1 MPDTPL
7 ATQPDR
13 SFSVLASAG
22 TGKTWQLVARLT
34 RLLLNGARLDSI
46 LAITF
51 TRKAA
56 GEMQQR
62 LNQRL
67 RELLEADDQQ
77 LDLAL
82 TSIGESPTPGL
93 RQQARRLFES
103 TLRSE
108 QSLRSTTF
116 HSFCQELLQRFP
128 LEAGLPPGFE
138 LVEQTGL
145 LITESWDA
153 LFAEATAEPDQALA
167 QALDFLFSSLNGLH
181 NTRGALFTFVE
192 HRSDWWAFTQ
202 QSKDPAAVAT
212 ACLRRRLELEQKA
225 SAAESFWNSAT
236 HDRLGEFTSLLGRHA
251 TQTNLKTIASIA
263 SLLKNV
269 EDAEAVIQNV
279 QSVFFTTSG
288 ERRKRSSKKA
298 QRKSMG
304 EAGEERFLELHEWFC
319 AQLEQVIEQQNRQR
333 TLQVNTAWY
342 RAGQRML
349 EYYQRIKRE
358 RRLLDF
364 ADLEWNTCCLLNH
377 PEHAHWIQYKLDQ
390 RIDHLLID
398 EFQDTN
404 PTQWRLILPL
414 LEEMAA
420 GSERVRSLFI
430 VGDAKQS
437 IYRFRRGNPRLL
449 NIASEW
455 MQQHLDAGSINLDH
469 SWRSSPAVIDCV
481 NWIFQHPEMEQL
493 LTNFKTHSTHQQELW
508 GRVELWPLIEAE
520 SESPASNMP
529 GLRNPLQQPR
539 TVAID
544 RRHYREGQA
553 IAGRI
558 QQLLEQKTA
567 DYNDILILM
576 RSRTHL
582 ADYEA
587 ALRDSGIPY
596 LSLDRGSL
604 LQSLEIRDLEALLIV
619 LMTPQ
624 DNLSLAQVLRSPV
637 FSASDDDL
645 MLLART
651 ADGPWIERLNA
662 VCSTLDANHPLSR
675 AQRLLANWRSLAGRI
690 PIHDLLQRIF
700 HESNL
705 LLRYQAAF
713 PATQVARVQANLT
726 RFIELA
732 LEMDAGRYP
741 TLPRFL
747 DRVRQLRNLKKE
759 GPNQATTQT
768 DQKQRVCLL
777 TIHAAKGLEAPVVFL
792 ADSTSQGSSPPGCQ
806 TLVRWPAEADRPDDF
821 MLLSNSKLR
830 DNISNARYALEQEEE
845 QRESANLLYVALTRA
860 KNMLVI
866 SGCAPSSANR
876 SAGWYGQIATALCD
890 DPSPGDTWIH
900 SFGEPAVRTTT
911 ENPVASTVNIDP
923 RLGQPFSVQPVS
935 HEITPSRSVGES
947 EFESVSPGG
956 RIRGLIIHRMLQLA
970 TQQQAGQDIAPQGAL
985 SAQAPHLAPQGALSA
1000 QAPHLVQ
1007 QLAGEFCLAINDPEL
1022 QRCWREV
1029 TDLLDSKDL
1038 AWLLKPAAD
1047 MQAYNEAPIQYLHEQ
1062 QTVYGIIDRLIV
1074 SDSIIHLVDYKTH
1087 RIADESQIQQL
1098 TSRYKPQ
1105 LDLYREGVHRLWPDR
1120 TVKTYLLLTDGGILV
1135 DLSPGNRKDVCP

>member
-1 MPDTPL
+1 MTDAPL
-7 ATQPDR
+7 ATQPDQ

-82 TSIGESPTPGL
+82 TSIGETPTHEL
-93 RQQARRLFES
+93 RRQARKLFES
-103 TLRSE
+103 SLRTE
-108 QSLRSTTF
+108 QSLRSSTF

-145 LITESWDA
+145 LVTESWDA
-153 LFAEATAEPDQALA
+153 LFAEATAAPEQALA
-167 QALDFLFSSLNGLH
+167 LALDLMFGSLNGLH
-181 NTRGALFTFVE
+181 NTRDALFTFIE

-202 QSKDPAAVAT
+202 QSKDPAVTAT
-212 ACLRRRLELEQKA
+212 AYLHQRLELDQQ
-225 SAAESFWNSAT
+225 NSAVDT
-236 HDRLGEFTSLLGRHA
+236 FLNSETRNRLGEFSSLLGRHA
-251 TQTNLKTIASIA
+251 NATNLKFVASIESVLESA
-263 SLLKNV
+263 
-269 EDAEAVIQNV
+269 EDTDTFIRNALP
-279 QSVFFTTSG
+279 VFFTTSG
-288 ERRKRSSKKA
+288 DHRKRSSNKT
-298 QRKSMG
+298 QCKSMG
-304 EAGEERFLELHEWFC
+304 ETGEVRFLELHERFC
-319 AQLEQVIEQQNRQR
+319 EQLEQVLEYQNRQR

-349 EYYQRIKRE
+349 EHYQRIKRE

-364 ADLEWNTCCLLNH
+364 ADLEWNAYRLLNH
-377 PEHAHWIQYKLDQ
+377 PEHAHWVQYKLDQ

-420 GSERVRSLFI
+420 GSERMRSLFI

-469 SWRSSPAVIDCV
+469 SWRSSPAVIDTV
-481 NWIFQHPEMEQL
+481 NWIFQHPEMEHL
-493 LTNFKTHSTHQQELW
+493 LTDFKAHSTHQQDLW

-520 SESPASNMP
+520 AETVATEAP

-539 TVAID
+539 TITLD
-544 RRHYREGQA
+544 HRHYREGRA
-553 IAGRI
+553 IARRI
-558 QQLLEQKTA
+558 QQLVEQKTA

-587 ALRDSGIPY
+587 ALRDSDIPY

-651 ADGPWIERLNA
+651 ADGPWIERLDTLCN
-662 VCSTLDANHPLSR
+662 TLDANHALSR
-675 AQRLLANWRSLAGRI
+675 ARRLLGSWRSLAGRI
-690 PIHDLLQRIF
+690 PIHDLLERIF

-705 LLRYQAAF
+705 LKRYQAAF
-713 PATQVARVQANLT
+713 PATQVARVHANLT

-732 LEMDAGRYP
+732 LETDAGRYP

-747 DRVRQLRNLKKE
+747 DRVRQLRTLEKE
-759 GPNQATTQT
+759 GPNQATPQS
-768 DQKQRVCLL
+768 DQNQRVCLL

-792 ADSTSQGSSPPGCQ
+792 VDSARHGNSPPGCQ

-876 SAGWYGQIATALCD
+876 STGWYGQIATALCD
-890 DPSPGDTWIH
+890 DPTPSDTWIH
-900 SFGEPAVRTTT
+900 SFGEPVVRTTT
-911 ENPVASTVNIDP
+911 KAPLASTVNIDP
-923 RLGQPFSVQPVS
+923 RLSQPFSVQSVS
-935 HEITPSRSVGES
+935 HQIVPSRSVEES

-956 RIRGLIIHRMLQLA
+956 RRRGLIIHRMLQLA
-970 TQQQAGQDIAPQGAL
+970 TEEPADRDIAK
-985 SAQAPHLAPQGALSA
+985 
-1000 QAPHLVQ
+1000 
-1007 QLAGEFCLAINDPEL
+1007 QLAGEFHLAENDPEL
-1022 QRCWREV
+1022 QRCRNEV
-1029 TDLLDSKDL
+1029 AELLDSEDL
-1038 AWLLKPAAD
+1038 DWLFKPASGVK
-1047 MQAYNEAPIQYLHEQ
+1047 AYNEVPIQYQHGL
-1062 QTVYGIIDRLIV
+1062 QTVYGIIDRMVV
-1074 SDSIIHLVDYKTH
+1074 SDTGIQLVDYKTH
-1087 RIADESQIQQL
+1087 RIAGEQEIQQL
-1098 TSRYKPQ
+1098 TSHYRPQ
-1105 LDLYREGVHRLWPDR
+1105 LELYREGVQKLWPNR
-1120 TVKTYLLLTDGGILV
+1120 TVKAHLLLTDGGILV
-1135 DLSPGNRKDVCP
+1135 NME

>member
-1 MPDTPL
+1 MTMTDTPL

-34 RLLLNGARLDSI
+34 RLLLHGARLDSI

-82 TSIGESPTPGL
+82 TGIGESPTPAL
-93 RQQARRLFES
+93 RQQARKLFES

-138 LVEQTGL
+138 LAEQTGL
-145 LITESWDA
+145 LVTESWDA
-153 LFAEATAEPDQALA
+153 LFAEATADPDQLLA
-167 QALDFLFSSLNGLH
+167 QALDILFDSLNGLH
-181 NTRGALFTFVE
+181 NTQGALFTFVE

-202 QSKDPAAVAT
+202 QSKDPAATAT
-212 ACLRRRLELEQKA
+212 AYLRQRLELDQQT
-225 SAAESFWNSAT
+225 SATESFWNSET
-236 HDRLGEFTSLLGRHA
+236 HDRLSEFASLLGRHT
-251 TQTNLKTIASIA
+251 TQTNLKTIASIEGI
-263 SLLKNV
+263 LENI
-269 EDAEAVIQNV
+269 EDAETAIQNV
-279 QSVFFTTSG
+279 HPVFFTTSG
-288 ERRKRSSKKA
+288 ERRKRSSKKT
-298 QRKSMG
+298 QCSSMG
-304 EAGEERFLELHEWFC
+304 KTGEERFLELHEWFC
-319 AQLEQVIEQQNRQR
+319 EQLEEVIEQQNRQR

-349 EYYQRIKRE
+349 EHYQRIKRE

-364 ADLEWNTCCLLNH
+364 ADLEWNAYCLLNH

-420 GSERVRSLFI
+420 GSERMRSLFI

-449 NIASEW
+449 DIASEW
-455 MQQHLDAGSINLDH
+455 MQQHIDAGSINLDH

-481 NWIFQHPEMEQL
+481 NWIFQHPEMEHL
-493 LTNFKTHSTHQQELW
+493 LTGFKEHSTHRQELW

-520 SESPASNMP
+520 PEIPPINAS

-539 TVAID
+539 STTHD
-544 RRHYREGQA
+544 RRHYREGRA

-558 QQLLEQKTA
+558 QQLVEEKTA

-645 MLLART
+645 MLLAC
-651 ADGPWIERLNA
+651 ASDGPWIERLDA
-662 VCSTLDANHPLSR
+662 VCNKLDADHALSR
-675 AQRLLANWRSLAGRI
+675 AQRLLCNWRSLAGHI
-690 PIHDLLQRIF
+690 PIHDLLEHIF

-705 LLRYQAAF
+705 LKRYQAAF

-747 DRVRQLRNLKKE
+747 DRVRQLRNLEKE
-759 GPNQATTQT
+759 GPNQATPQSE
-768 DQKQRVCLL
+768 QNQRVCLL

-792 ADSTSQGSSPPGCQ
+792 ADSSSQGSSPPGCQ
-806 TLVRWPAEADRPDDF
+806 TLVRWPAESDRPDDF

-830 DNISNARYALEQEEE
+830 DAISNARYTLEQQEE

-860 KNMLVI
+860 RNMLVI
-866 SGCAPSSANR
+866 SGCAPSYRNS
-876 SAGWYGQIATALCD
+876 SAGWYGQIANALCD
-890 DPSPGDTWIH
+890 NPVPDEPWIH
-900 SFGEPAVRTTT
+900 TFSEPSVKTSGEDREAV
-911 ENPVASTVNIDP
+911 EFSVDA
-923 RLGQPFSVQPVS
+923 RLSQPFSVRPMW
-935 HEITPSRSVGES
+935 HEIAPSRSVGE
-947 EFESVSPGG
+947 FESGYADPGG
-956 RIRGLIIHRMLQLA
+956 RIRGLITHRMLQLA
-970 TQQQAGQDIAPQGAL
+970 TEQQAGRDIT
-985 SAQAPHLAPQGALSA
+985 
-1000 QAPHLVQ
+1000 Q
-1007 QLAGEFCLAINDPEL
+1007 QLAGEFCLAINGPEL
-1022 QRCWREV
+1022 QRCRSEV
-1029 TDLLDSKDL
+1029 EDLLDSKDL
-1038 AWLLKPAAD
+1038 AWLFKPVAG
-1047 MQAYNEAPIQYLHEQ
+1047 MKAYNEVSIQYLHAQ

-1074 SDSIIHLVDYKTH
+1074 SDTCVHLVDYKTH
-1087 RIADESQIQQL
+1087 RSGDESQIQKL
-1098 TSRYKPQ
+1098 VSHYKPQ
-1105 LDLYREGVHRLWPDR
+1105 LELYREGVQKLWPDR
-1120 TVKTYLLLTDGGILV
+1120 TLKAYLLLTDGGILV
-1135 DLSPGNRKDVCP
+1135 NMD

>member
-1 MPDTPL
+1 MTDTPL

-103 TLRSE
+103 TLRTE

-145 LITESWDA
+145 LIIESWDA
-153 LFAEATAEPDQALA
+153 LFAEATADPDQPLA
-167 QALDFLFSSLNGLH
+167 QALDLLFSSLNGLH
-181 NTRGALFTFVE
+181 NTRGALFTFVG

-202 QSKDPAAVAT
+202 QRSDPAAIAT
-212 ACLRRRLELEQKA
+212 ACLRQRLDLEQQT
-225 SAAESFWNSAT
+225 SAAETFWNSAT
-236 HDRLGEFTSLLGRHA
+236 HDRLGEFAGLLGRHA
-251 TQTNLKTIASIA
+251 TKTNLTTIASIE
-263 SLLKNV
+263 SLLENF
-269 EDAEAVIQNV
+269 EDAETAIQNIHP
-279 QSVFFTTSG
+279 VFFTTSA
-288 ERRKRSSKKA
+288 ERRKRSSNKT
-298 QRKSMG
+298 QCKSMG
-304 EAGEERFLELHEWFC
+304 ESGEERFLELHVWFC
-319 AQLEQVIEQQNRQR
+319 EQLEQVIEQQNRQR
-333 TLQVNTAWY
+333 TLLVNTAWY

-349 EYYQRIKRE
+349 EHYQRIKRE

-364 ADLEWNTCCLLNH
+364 ADLEWNTYCLLNH

-420 GSERVRSLFI
+420 GSERMRSLFI

-449 NIASEW
+449 NIAAQW

-469 SWRSSPAVIDCV
+469 SWRSSPAIIDCV
-481 NWIFQHPEMEQL
+481 NWIFQHPQMEHL
-493 LTNFKTHSTHQQELW
+493 LTGFKTHSTHQQELW

-520 SESPASNMP
+520 PEIPAIDAP

-539 TVAID
+539 TTALD
-544 RRHYREGQA
+544 RRHYREGRA
-553 IAGRI
+553 IAARI
-558 QQLLEQKTA
+558 QQLLEQNTA

-645 MLLART
+645 MLLANVSG
-651 ADGPWIERLNA
+651 GPWIERLDA
-662 VCSTLDANHPLSR
+662 VCATLDANHALSR
-675 AQRLLANWRSLAGRI
+675 AQRLLADWRSLAGRI
-690 PIHDLLQRIF
+690 PIHDLLERIF

-705 LLRYQAAF
+705 LQRYQAAF
-713 PATQVARVQANLT
+713 PVTQAARVRANLT

-732 LEMDAGRYP
+732 LEVDAGRYP

-747 DRVRQLRNLKKE
+747 ERVRQLRNLEKE
-759 GPNQATTQT
+759 GPNQATPQS
-768 DQKQRVCLL
+768 DQNQRVCLL

-806 TLVRWPAEADRPDDF
+806 TLVRWPAESDRPEDF

-830 DNISNARYALEQEEE
+830 DNISNARNALEQQEE

-866 SGCAPSSANR
+866 SGCAPSSRNI
-876 SAGWYGQIATALCD
+876 STGWYGQIANALCD
-890 DPSPGDTWIH
+890 DPVPAEPWIH
-900 SFGEPAVRTTT
+900 AFNEPSVKVSSEDSTTFKLD
-911 ENPVASTVNIDP
+911 VDA
-923 RLGQPFSVQPVS
+923 RLSQPFSVRPIW
-935 HEITPSRSVGES
+935 HEIAPSHSVGEY
-947 EFESVSPGG
+947 ESGSADPEG

-1000 QAPHLVQ
+1000 QAPHLLQ
-1007 QLAGEFCLAINDPEL
+1007 QLAGEFCRAANEPEL
-1022 QRCWREV
+1022 QRLWREV

-1038 AWLLKPAAD
+1038 AWLFKPAAG

-1074 SDSIIHLVDYKTH
+1074 SDSAIHLVDYKTH
-1087 RIADESQIQQL
+1087 RIGGETQIQQL
-1098 TSRYKPQ
+1098 TSHYKPQ
-1105 LDLYREGVHRLWPDR
+1105 LDLYREGVQKLWPDR
-1120 TVKTYLLLTDGGILV
+1120 TVKTYLLLTDGGLLV
-1135 DLSPGNRKDVCP
+1135 NME

>member
-1 MPDTPL
+1 MTDTPL

-13 SFSVLASAG
+13 SFSVIASAG

-34 RLLLNGARLDSI
+34 RLLLHGVRLDSI

-67 RELLEADDQQ
+67 RELLEADDRQ
-77 LDLAL
+77 LDQALAD
-82 TSIGESPTPGL
+82 IGASPAPAL
-93 RQQARRLFES
+93 RRQARMLFES

-108 QSLRSTTF
+108 QNLRSTTF

-145 LITESWDA
+145 LLAESWDA
-153 LFAEATAEPDQALA
+153 LFAEATAAPGQPPA
-167 QALDFLFSSLNGLH
+167 QALDTLFDSLNGLH
-181 NTRGALFTFVE
+181 NTRNALFAFVE

-202 QSKDPAAVAT
+202 QDSDPAAAAT
-212 ACLRRRLELEQKA
+212 AYLRRQLETGQQDSVVET
-225 SAAESFWNSAT
+225 FWDDAT
-236 HDRLGEFTSLLGRHA
+236 RDRLGEFAGLLGRHA
-251 TQTNLKTIASIA
+251 TQTNLKFVASI
-263 SLLKNV
+263 
-269 EDAEAVIQNV
+269 EAILDKPADTETAIRNIQPL
-279 QSVFFTTSG
+279 FFTTGG
-288 ERRKRSSKKA
+288 ERRKRAEKNTQCRA
-298 QRKSMG
+298 MG
-304 EAGEERFLELHEWFC
+304 ESGQARFLALHEWFC
-319 AQLEQVIEQQNRQR
+319 EQLEQITEAQNRRR
-333 TLQVNTAWY
+333 TLAVNSAWY

-349 EYYQRIKRE
+349 ELYQRIKRE

-364 ADLEWNTCCLLNH
+364 TDLEWNAYRLLNH

-420 GSERVRSLFI
+420 GSERLRSLFV

-437 IYRFRRGNPRLL
+437 IYRFRRGTPRLL
-449 NIASEW
+449 GIASEW
-455 MQQHLDAGSINLDH
+455 MQQRLDAGSINLDR

-481 NWIFQHPEMEQL
+481 NWIFQHPEMEHL
-493 LTNFKTHSTHQQELW
+493 LTDFKTHSTHRQELW

-520 SESPASNMP
+520 AATEGTDTPA
-529 GLRNPLQQPR
+529 LRNPLQEPR
-539 TVAID
+539 TVALD
-544 RRHYREGQA
+544 SRHYREGQA
-553 IAGRI
+553 IAARI
-558 QQLLEQKTA
+558 RELVEQQIA

-624 DNLSLAQVLRSPV
+624 DNLALAQILRSPV
-637 FSASDDDL
+637 FSVSDDDL

-651 ADGPWIERLNA
+651 AQGPWIERLDT
-662 VCSTLDANHPLSR
+662 VCKTLANDHPLVR
-675 AQRLLANWRSLAGRI
+675 ARRLLGDWRALAGHV
-690 PIHDLLQRIF
+690 PIHDLLERIF
-700 HESNL
+700 HQANL
-705 LLRYQAAF
+705 MQRYRAAF
-713 PATQVARVQANLT
+713 PATQVARVHANLT

-732 LEMDAGRYP
+732 LEIDAGRYP

-747 DRVRQLRNLKKE
+747 DHVRQLRNLEKE
-759 GPNQATTQT
+759 GPNQATPQSE
-768 DQKQRVCLL
+768 QNQRVCLL

-792 ADSTSQGSSPPGCQ
+792 ADSTNRGSSPPGSQ
-806 TLVRWPAEADRPDDF
+806 TLVRWPAEADRPADF

-830 DNISNARYALEQEEE
+830 DSISNARYALEQEEE

-860 KNMLVI
+860 RSMLVI
-866 SGCAPSSANR
+866 SGCAPSSRNG
-876 SAGWYGQIATALCD
+876 STGWYGQIATALCD
-890 DPSPGDTWIH
+890 DPLPAQAWIH
-900 SFGEPAVRTTT
+900 TFGEPAVKGAAAGR
-911 ENPVASTVNIDP
+911 EAPEIDVDT
-923 RLGQPFSVQPVS
+923 RLGQPFSVTPVRREIAPS
-935 HEITPSRSVGES
+935 HSVDETG
-947 EFESVSPGG
+947 FETAVPGG

-970 TQQQAGQDIAPQGAL
+970 TQEHTGRDILQR
-985 SAQAPHLAPQGALSA
+985 
-1000 QAPHLVQ
+1000 
-1007 QLAGEFCLAINDPEL
+1007 LAGEFCLAENDPGL
-1022 QRCWREV
+1022 QHCWREV
-1029 TDLLDSKDL
+1029 ETLLNKAEL
-1038 AWLLKPAAD
+1038 AWLFKPAGDVKAW
-1047 MQAYNEAPIQYLHEQ
+1047 NEVPIQYVHEQ
-1062 QTVYGIIDRLIV
+1062 QTVYGIIDRLV
-1074 SDSIIHLVDYKTH
+1074 VRDRLVHLVDYKTH
-1087 RIADESQIQQL
+1087 RLGDESRIQQL
-1098 TSRYKPQ
+1098 ASVYRPQ
-1105 LDLYREGVHRLWPDR
+1105 MDLYREGVRRLWPDHR
-1120 TVKTYLLLTDGGILV
+1120 VNTYLLLTDNGLLV
-1135 DLSPGNRKDVCP
+1135 KMEPAP

>member
-1 MPDTPL
+1 M
-7 ATQPDR
+7 
-13 SFSVLASAG
+13 LASAG

-34 RLLLNGARLDSI
+34 RLLLDGARLDSI

-56 GEMQQR
+56 GEMQLR

-67 RELLEADDQQ
+67 CELLEADDRQ
-77 LDLAL
+77 LDMAL
-82 TSIGESPTPGL
+82 TSIGETPSPAL

-103 TLRSE
+103 SLRSE
-108 QSLRSTTF
+108 QSLRATTF

-138 LVEQTGL
+138 LAEHTGL
-145 LITESWDA
+145 LIAESWDA
-153 LFAEATAEPDQALA
+153 LFAEATAEADQPLA
-167 QALDFLFSSLNGLH
+167 QALDLLFGSLNGLH
-181 NTRGALFTFVE
+181 NTRDALFTFVE

-202 QSKDPAAVAT
+202 QSKDPAVTAT
-212 ACLRRRLELEQKA
+212 AYLHHRLELDQQA
-225 SAAESFWNSAT
+225 AAAETFLNSET
-236 HDRLGEFTSLLGRHA
+236 HDRLGEFSSLLGRH
-251 TQTNLKTIASIA
+251 TNPTNLKIIASIEDILE
-263 SLLKNV
+263 SV
-269 EDAEAVIQNV
+269 EDADTFIQNV
-279 QSVFFTTSG
+279 FPVFFTRSG
-288 ERRKRSSKKA
+288 ERRKRSSSKA
-298 QRKSMG
+298 QCKSMG
-304 EAGEERFLELHEWFC
+304 EAGEGRFLELHEWFC
-319 AQLEQVIEQQNRQR
+319 EQLEEVVEYQNRQR
-333 TLQVNTAWY
+333 TLRVNTAWY
-342 RAGQRML
+342 LAGQCLL
-349 EYYQRIKRE
+349 EHYQRIKRE

-364 ADLEWNTCCLLNH
+364 ADLEWNAYRLLNH

-481 NWIFQHPEMEQL
+481 NWIFQHPQMEHL
-493 LTNFKTHSTHQQELW
+493 LTGFKTHSTHQQELW

-520 SESPASNMP
+520 PEAHEIEAS

-539 TVAID
+539 TITLD
-544 RRHYREGQA
+544 RRHYREGRA
-553 IAGRI
+553 IAERI
-558 QQLLEQKTA
+558 QQLVEQKTSA
-567 DYNDILILM
+567 YNDILILM

-604 LQSLEIRDLEALLIV
+604 LQSLEIRDLEALLMV

-645 MLLART
+645 MLLAHT
-651 ADGPWIERLNA
+651 ADGPWIERLDA
-662 VCSTLDANHPLSR
+662 ACKKLDANHTLSR
-675 AQRLLANWRSLAGRI
+675 AHRLLGNWRSLAGRI

-700 HESNL
+700 HEANL
-705 LLRYQAAF
+705 LKRFQAAF
-713 PATQVARVQANLT
+713 PATQGARVRANLM

-741 TLPRFL
+741 TLPGFL
-747 DRVRQLRNLKKE
+747 ERVRQLRSLEKE
-759 GPNQATTQT
+759 GPNQATPQS
-768 DQKQRVCLL
+768 DRNQRVCLL

-792 ADSTSQGSSPPGCQ
+792 ADSARQASSPPGCQ
-806 TLVRWPAEADRPDDF
+806 TLVRWPAESDRPDDF

-860 KNMLVI
+860 RSMLVI

-876 SAGWYGQIATALCD
+876 STGWYGQIATALCD
-890 DPSPGDTWIH
+890 DPAPVDPWTH
-900 SFGEPAVRTTT
+900 SFGAPTAGARSEHPAANTID
-911 ENPVASTVNIDP
+911 IDP
-923 RLGQPFSVQPVS
+923 RLSQPFSVRPVW
-935 HEITPSRSVGES
+935 HEIAPSHSVDEH
-947 EFESVSPGG
+947 EFESAGPGG

-970 TQQQAGQDIAPQGAL
+970 TEERAGRDI
-985 SAQAPHLAPQGALSA
+985 APQGALSA

-1007 QLAGEFCLAINDPEL
+1007 QLAGEFRLAANDPEL
-1022 QRCWREV
+1022 QRCWGEV
-1029 TDLLDSKDL
+1029 VTLLDSKDL
-1038 AWLLKPAAD
+1038 AWLFKPASGVN
-1047 MQAYNEAPIQYLHEQ
+1047 AYNEAPIQYLHEQ
-1062 QTVYGIIDRLIV
+1062 QTVYGVIDRLIV
-1074 SDSIIHLVDYKTH
+1074 SATVIHLVDYKTH
-1087 RIADESQIQQL
+1087 RIGAESQIQQL
-1098 TSRYKPQ
+1098 ASHYKPQ
-1105 LDLYREGVHRLWPDR
+1105 LDLYREGVQRLWPNR
-1120 TVKTYLLLTDGGILV
+1120 TVKAYLLLTDGGILV
-1135 DLSPGNRKDVCP
+1135 RMD